1 MIATTATDVALSI
14 STTLSA
20 AVVILAIALA
30 RIHARVVRLEEW
42 VRRYE
47 KEEFANEP

>member
-1 MIATTATDVALSI
+1 MISSTVSDVALSI
-14 STTLSA
+14 STSLSA
-20 AVVILAIALA
+20 AVAVLAIAVA

-47 KEEFANEP
+47 KEEFGEP